1 MSVIWEFHM
10 AKTHNYNDMNR
21 EPSELFE
28 EVEESKALFHIHKL
42 QNMCNEV
49 RKQNGDDHMHNFYT
63 ITWIKE
69 GEAIHAT
76 KYVEYTLRKNSILF
90 VPPGLMHRFISNAH
104 CTGYSITFNEAFFA
118 VKENGED
125 SVSDSTLFSNP
136 DFRSIITLDEKQQM
150 VFKGIIELMEKEF
163 ENDDRYRHEMLLQ
176 QLKLFLLESRRIYE
190 EQHDLDV
197 SLDEEHPGS
206 VIIKFKQLIDDN
218 YKEQKNVSSYA
229 DMLNLRATCLN
240 EITKKTTGIT
250 AGELIRNRVIKEA
263 KKMLYGSDLNTKEI
277 AYNLGFNDPAYFS
290 RFFKK
295 YTSQTLSDYRS
306 LIRK

>member
-1 MSVIWEFHM
+1 
-10 AKTHNYNDMNR
+10 MNR
-21 EPSELFE
+21 EPSELFK
-28 EVEESKALFHIHKL
+28 EVEESNALFHIHKL
-42 QNMCNEV
+42 QNICTEV
-49 RKQNGDDHMHNFYT
+49 RKQNGNEHMHNFYT

-69 GEAIHAT
+69 GQAIHAT
-76 KYVEYTLRKNSILF
+76 KYVEYTLRENSILF
-90 VPPGLMHRFISNAH
+90 VPPGLMHRFIINAH
-104 CTGYSITFNEAFFA
+104 CTGYTITFNETFFA
-118 VKENGED
+118 VKEGSQN

-136 DFRSIITLDEKQQM
+136 DFRSIIHLDEKQQV
-150 VFKGIIELMEKEF
+150 VFKGITDLMEKEF
-163 ENDDRYRHEMLLQ
+163 LNNDRYRHEMLLQ

-190 EQHDLDV
+190 DQHDMGV

-218 YKEQKNVSSYA
+218 FKGQKNVSSYA

-250 AGELIRNRVIKEA
+250 AGELIRNRIIKEA
-263 KKMLYGSDLNTKEI
+263 KKMLYGSNLNTKEI
-277 AYNLGFNDPAYFS
+277 AYELGFQDPAYFS

-295 YTSQTLSDYRS
+295 YTNQTLSDYRT

>member
-1 MSVIWEFHM
+1 
-10 AKTHNYNDMNR
+10 MNK
-21 EPSELFE
+21 EPSELFQ

-42 QNMCNEV
+42 QNLCNEV
-49 RKQNGDDHMHNFYT
+49 RKQNGADHMHNFYT

-76 KYVEYTLRKNSILF
+76 KYVEYTLRENSILF
-90 VPPGLMHRFISNAH
+90 VPPGLMHRFISNAQ
-104 CTGYSITFNEAFFA
+104 CTGYTITFNEAFFA
-118 VKENGED
+118 VKESGEV

-136 DFRSIITLDEKQQM
+136 DFRSIISLDVNQQV
-150 VFKGIIELMEKEF
+150 VFKGIADLMEKEF
-163 ENDDRYRHEMLLQ
+163 ANENRYRHEILLQ

-190 EQHDLDV
+190 EQHDLDIN
-197 SLDEEHPGS
+197 LDEEHPGS
-206 VIIKFKQLIDDN
+206 VIIKFKQLIDSN
-218 YKEQKNVSSYA
+218 YREQKNVSSYA
-229 DMLNLRATCLN
+229 DLLHLRATCLN

-263 KKMLYGSDLNTKEI
+263 KKMLYASDLNTKEI
-277 AYNLGFNDPAYFS
+277 AYELGFQDPAYFS

-306 LIRK
+306 RIRK

>member
-1 MSVIWEFHM
+1 M
-10 AKTHNYNDMNR
+10 KR

-28 EVEESKALFHIHKL
+28 EVAESNALFHIHKL
-42 QNMCNEV
+42 QNMCTEV
-49 RKQNGDDHMHNFYT
+49 RKQNGDDHMHDFYT

-69 GEAIHAT
+69 GQAIHAT
-76 KYVEYTLRKNSILF
+76 KYVEYTLRENSILF
-90 VPPGLMHRFISNAH
+90 VPPGLMHRFIINAH
-104 CTGYSITFNEAFFA
+104 CTGYSITFNETFFA
-118 VKENGED
+118 VKESGAD

-136 DFRSIITLDEKQQM
+136 DFRSIIQLDEKQQI
-150 VFKGIIELMEKEF
+150 VFKGITDLMEKEF
-163 ENDDRYRHEMLLQ
+163 ANDDRYRHEMLLQ

-190 EQHDLDV
+190 DQHDLNV
-197 SLDEEHPGS
+197 SFDEDHPGS
-206 VIIKFKQLIDDN
+206 VIIKFKQLIDDK

-229 DMLNLRATCLN
+229 DLLNLRATCLN
-240 EITKKTTGIT
+240 DITKKTTGIT

-277 AYNLGFNDPAYFS
+277 AYELGFQDPAYFS

-295 YTSQTLSDYRS
+295 YTNQTLSDYRN

>member
-1 MSVIWEFHM
+1 MS
-10 AKTHNYNDMNR
+10 R
-21 EPSELFE
+21 EPVELFQD
-28 EVEESKALFHIHKL
+28 VDESQALFHIHKI

-49 RKQNGDDHMHNFYT
+49 VKQNGDHHMHNYYT
-63 ITWIKE
+63 ITWITE

-76 KYVEYTLRKNSILF
+76 KYVEYTLRENSILF
-90 VPPGLMHRFISNAH
+90 VPPGLIHRFIINGH
-104 CTGYSITFNEAFFA
+104 CQGYSITFNETFFTI
-118 VKENGED
+118 KENGEG

-136 DFRSIITLDEKQQM
+136 DFRSIIHLDRKQIGLFQA
-150 VFKGIIELMEKEF
+150 IADLMEREF
-163 ENDDRYRHEMLLQ
+163 LNDDRYRHDLLYY

-190 EQHDLDV
+190 NQHDLKPI
-197 SLDEEHPGS
+197 LDEEHPGS
-206 VIIKFKQLIDDN
+206 VIIKFKQLIDGN
-218 YKEQKNVSSYA
+218 FKEQKNVSSYA

-263 KKMLYGSDLNTKEI
+263 KKLLYGSDLSTKEI
-277 AYNLGFNDPAYFS
+277 AYDLGFQDPAYFS

-295 YTSQTLSDYRS
+295 YTNQTLSDFRN